1 MEVDF
6 EKFRKWAEEKF
17 KGDVLVKTD
26 QIRINSIFEKDD
38 SGHHLWCSP
47 SGGKNRRPFGVYHC
61 FKTDEK
67 GSLLKL
73 VKIVE
78 KCDSDEAIAI
88 LTGRSTITD
97 LENKIAELL
106 SNDNYNFESEPI
118 KLKLALPN
126 GCSLISSMSKNNW
139 WRERAEEYL
148 LNRKIPIDDLYI
160 CKEPPFKGRIVIPY
174 YDRNCDLIYFNGRH
188 ISSKATL
195 RYMGPPISCGTGKED
210 VVFMAGPWPNKGSTL
225 YVCEGEFNA
234 MSLKISGLNACA
246 CGGKNLSEKQAMLL
260 SDYKI
265 IFCLDR
271 DKAGASG
278 LKKMVELTK
287 RFSHNNSSNQI
298 KCTQPPNNYN
308 DWNQM
313 LINLGSN
320 VLREYIIKTQK
331 EIDFDAPSGMAGD
344 IFDI

>member
-106 SNDNYNFESEPI
+106 SVKEQ
-118 KLKLALPN
+118 
-126 GCSLISSMSKNNW
+126 KN
-139 WRERAEEYL
+139 
-148 LNRKIPIDDLYI
+148 
-160 CKEPPFKGRIVIPY
+160 
-174 YDRNCDLIYFNGRH
+174 IY
-188 ISSKATL
+188 
-195 RYMGPPISCGTGKED
+195 
-210 VVFMAGPWPNKGSTL
+210 
-225 YVCEGEFNA
+225 
-234 MSLKISGLNACA
+234 
-246 CGGKNLSEKQAMLL
+246 
-260 SDYKI
+260 
-265 IFCLDR
+265 
-271 DKAGASG
+271 
-278 LKKMVELTK
+278 
-287 RFSHNNSSNQI
+287 
-298 KCTQPPNNYN
+298 
-308 DWNQM
+308 
-313 LINLGSN
+313 
-320 VLREYIIKTQK
+320 
-331 EIDFDAPSGMAGD
+331 
-344 IFDI
+344 